1 MVKFDR
7 IEDLVAD
14 IAVVFNW
21 PPAEIFMMN
30 PGEVV
35 AWREQAAL
43 RSGARDNEKILISA
57 FLSARSINSP
67 VL

>member
-35 AWREQAAL
+35 AWRERAAL
-43 RSGARDNEKILISA
+43 RSGSRDNEKS
-57 FLSARSINSP
+57 
-67 VL
+67 